1 MPHPLSAYIGSVIL
15 ISAACWAIYSV
26 LPRSFHIRGHQWSE
40 WKPHLVEGDSFEK
53 VLASQAEENDA
64 RIRYNFEKL
73 NESALHFR
81 VSFGIALLSFIVS
94 LTGQAAALRL
104 AAL

>member
-1 MPHPLSAYIGSVIL
+1 M

-26 LPRSFHIRGHQWSE
+26 LPRSFHIRGHKWAE
-40 WKPHLVEGDSFEK
+40 WKPHVVEGDSLEE
-53 VLASQAEENDA
+53 VLVSQAAENDT

-104 AAL
+104 GAM